1 MEKMHASPHSF
12 CELQS
17 CKIEAQGGENMA
29 QIISPCKTPTYT
41 CTYTPK
47 HIENFS
53 QKTLI
58 NITYSF
64 TNLLLKEGCLPRE
77 DSQMPPFF
85 SALRE

>member
-1 MEKMHASPHSF
+1 MERMHANPHTF
-12 CELQS
+12 CELRS
-17 CKIEAQGGENMA
+17 CKIDAHGGENMA
-29 QIISPCKTPTYT
+29 QIVSPYKAPTYT

-47 HIENFS
+47 HVGIFS

-58 NITYSF
+58 NITYHF
-64 TNLLLKEGCLPRE
+64 TNLLLKKGCLPSE